1 MPRSGLVTFLIS
13 VAFLIRGQKTETAL
27 AESTTLPLAESLIIE
42 TTTTESP
49 KEEGK
54 NAYIDMEIISI
65 EVLPKVGNAVV
76 LSWGKPLREYHLDW
90 TYGVYYGESM
100 EEALK
105 EPKLTT
111 KDLYTEIANLTFCTQ
126 YIFAVGVV
134 DPTSKP
140 PHPARSLRTIG
151 TLIDEL
157 APPEHLQVEFIPE
170 EDPCLL
176 IKWSA
181 SCPNIAVPLGYLV
194 TIHEVDSP
202 RMMLITHPLTTSV
215 ELAQT
220 LRVIHGKT
228 YEIKVATDM
237 VGSQPT
243 DVVSFKVPHFLQ
255 PYNVRLT
262 SRPDGAFVMY
272 WREPFVPY
280 FVDDFYYEV
289 YVYPGRDLQGKA
301 MIYPT
306 ERPVFQFQ
314 GNQSEYTFM
323 VGLRS
328 GDGEFKSYLTDPVA
342 INLLGDNVTL
352 SVT

>member
-13 VAFLIRGQKTETAL
+13 VAFLIRCFQGQKTET
-27 AESTTLPLAESLIIE
+27 STSAESLMID
-42 TTTTESP
+42 TTTEST
-49 KEEGK
+49 KEEG
-54 NAYIDMEIISI
+54 AYIDMEIISI
-65 EVLPKVGNAVV
+65 EVLPKIGNAVV
-76 LSWGKPLREYHLDW
+76 LSWGKPLREYDLDW
-90 TYGVYYGESM
+90 TYGVYYGENM
-100 EEALK
+100 QEALK

-111 KDLYTEIANLTFCTQ
+111 KDLSAEVANLTFCTQ

-134 DPTSKP
+134 DPASKR
-140 PHPARSLRTIG
+140 PHPARNVRTIG
-151 TLIDEL
+151 TLINEL
-157 APPEHLQVEFIPE
+157 SPPEDLQVEFIPE
-170 EDPCLL
+170 KEPCLL

-181 SCPNIAVPLGYLV
+181 SCPNIAEPLGYLV
-194 TIHEVDSP
+194 TVHEKNSP
-202 RMMLITHPLTTSV
+202 RMMLITHPFTTSV

-220 LRVIHGKT
+220 LRVVYGKS
-228 YEIKVATDM
+228 YDIKVATDV

-243 DVVSFKVPHFLQ
+243 ETVSFKVPHFLQ
-255 PYNVRLT
+255 PYKVRLT
-262 SRPDGAFVMY
+262 SRPEGAFVMY

-280 FVDDFYYEV
+280 FVDDFFYEV

-301 MIYPT
+301 QIYAT

-342 INLLGDNVTL
+342 INLLGENVTL
-352 SVT
+352 SVS